1 MKLQKVIDASVSLG
15 KHGGLLMAKKKQEDM
30 ADHRPAVGELW
41 KTDSINWDLIQ
52 RMRFMNADAE
62 IDPEDSYSK
71 GEKKFDED

>member
-1 MKLQKVIDASVSLG
+1 MKLQKVIAASVSLG

-71 GEKKFDED
+71 GRKFNED

>member
-1 MKLQKVIDASVSLG
+1 MIDASVSSG

-71 GEKKFDED
+71 GRKFDED

>member
-1 MKLQKVIDASVSLG
+1 MIDASVSLG

-71 GEKKFDED
+71 GRKFDED

>member
-1 MKLQKVIDASVSLG
+1 MKQQKAIGVSACSG

-71 GEKKFDED
+71 GRKFDED

>member
-1 MKLQKVIDASVSLG
+1 MIDASVSLG
-15 KHGGLLMAKKKQEDM
+15 KHGGLLMAKKNQEDM
-30 ADHRPAVGELW
+30 ADHRPAVSELW

-71 GEKKFDED
+71 GRKFDEDYNSHE

>member
-1 MKLQKVIDASVSLG
+1 
-15 KHGGLLMAKKKQEDM
+15 MAKKKQEDM

-71 GEKKFDED
+71 GRKFDED

>member
-1 MKLQKVIDASVSLG
+1 
-15 KHGGLLMAKKKQEDM
+15 MAKKKQEDM
-30 ADHRPAVGELW
+30 ADHRPAVSDLW

-71 GEKKFDED
+71 GRKFDED